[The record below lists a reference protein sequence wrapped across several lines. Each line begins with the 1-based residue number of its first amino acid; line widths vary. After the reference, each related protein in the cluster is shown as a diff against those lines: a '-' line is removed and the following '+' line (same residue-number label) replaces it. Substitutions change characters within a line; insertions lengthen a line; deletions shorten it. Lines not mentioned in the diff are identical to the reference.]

1 MTFDI
6 ILAKI
11 YFRFKEFAG
20 NILLDTWKW
29 KLDPWR
35 ISAFSKNSACL
46 NPITIEFVKDESQKA
61 SIGYVLEKEKTGFFE
76 RRVYRL
82 DNGGTLW
89 EFVRIK
95 ENLVLLQIEV
105 DDNWENLKILEDN
118 TQTYGNVAFEY
129 LAHIMPGL
137 CLKKFFLTFHG
148 VLLEYQ
154 GAGII
159 ISAPSGTGKTTHARL
174 WRDYKN
180 ALIINGDRAT
190 CGKEGNIW
198 QGWGLPWSG
207 TSGEQINRMVKIKA
221 MVVLERSLQ
230 NEAHLVDKKDTLR
243 YVLPHLQFPTWDSEL
258 VGMGL
263 DLLNDFLLQIPVIR
277 LCCRA
282 DTEAVDVLEQVLKK
296 L

>member
-1 MTFDI
+1 MVIEMLTTNVKFANIVCCFENFGCNSFCDSWEWKVDPYKCNGTHYLLKIRNMTNTEKYPVLKNLLYNYQDGFFIRQVFEADEGKTLWRYI
-6 ILAKI
+6 RK
-11 YFRFKEFAG
+11 K
-20 NILLDTWKW
+20 NNDILLAFVISKS
-29 KLDPWR
+29 LDE
-35 ISAFSKNSACL
+35 I
-46 NPITIEFVKDESQKA
+46 
-61 SIGYVLEKEKTGFFE
+61 VL
-76 RRVYRL
+76 
-82 DNGGTLW
+82 
-89 EFVRIK
+89 
-95 ENLVLLQIEV
+95 
-105 DDNWENLKILEDN
+105 LEDN
-118 TQTYGNVAFEY
+118 TSSNGQMAFQY
-129 LAHIMPGL
+129 LGYLFPICALNWNIL
-137 CLKKFFLTFHG
+137 NFHG